1 MVYPC
6 GPLASLILQESR
18 PSLAKDVPGVI
29 FELELALGEP
39 ERCGL
44 GEIEP
49 RGLGEALA
57 LELDVGE
64 ALALELDVGEEDLGS
79 AVDWEA
85 SSKEDC

>member
-49 RGLGEALA
+49 CGL
-57 LELDVGE
+57 GE

-85 SSKEDC
+85 SGKEDC

>member
-29 FELELALGEP
+29 FELEL
-39 ERCGL
+39 
-44 GEIEP
+44 EP
-49 RGLGEALA
+49 RGL
-57 LELDVGE
+57 GE

-85 SSKEDC
+85 SGKEDC